1 MAKSPAPPSTKP
13 KHRSNVYTILA
24 LATILALGTGVVLL
38 YMANVE
44 MTGWEQADNGQN
56 PLFLTNDPDKK

>member
-24 LATILALGTGVVLL
+24 LASILILITGVVLL
-38 YMANVE
+38 YMTNVK
-44 MTGWEQADNGQN
+44 MTGWEQPENGQN
-56 PLFLTNDPDKK
+56 PYFLTKDPDKK